1 MLETQALDAILERH
15 NREPANV
22 IAILQDIQAEVN
34 WLPEEDLRYVCV
46 ELDIPP
52 SKMMAL
58 ATFYKAFSLQP
69 RGKHIVQVCLGTACH
84 VRGAVRILE
93 TVERELGIEGGQTD
107 EDLQWTLET
116 VGCLG
121 ACALGPIVVVDG
133 EYHGQMT
140 SAKATR
146 LLQKIKKADGEVD
159 FKDAQEVYNKYRAFE
174 GWPGIFAANGTK
186 FDGLSLVENEKF
198 HQPFELLSLAGESI
212 IVGCEKG
219 SLKIETIQPASKK
232 AVLAKAYCVGRGIKV
247 GSTIL

>member
-1 MLETQALDAILERH
+1 MLETTALEQILERH
-15 NREPANV
+15 GRDPANV

-34 WLPEEDLRYVCV
+34 WLPEDSLRYVCA
-46 ELDIPP
+46 ELEIPP

-69 RGKHIVQVCLGTACH
+69 RGRHIVQACLGTACH
-84 VRGAVRILE
+84 VRGAVRILGAI
-93 TVERELGIEGGQTD
+93 ERELGIQGGETD

-146 LLQKIKKADGEVD
+146 LLQRIKKADG
-159 FKDAQEVYNKYRAFE
+159 
-174 GWPGIFAANGTK
+174 NG
-186 FDGLSLVENEKF
+186 S
-198 HQPFELLSLAGESI
+198 GE
-212 IVGCEKG
+212 
-219 SLKIETIQPASKK
+219 
-232 AVLAKAYCVGRGIKV
+232 
-247 GSTIL
+247 